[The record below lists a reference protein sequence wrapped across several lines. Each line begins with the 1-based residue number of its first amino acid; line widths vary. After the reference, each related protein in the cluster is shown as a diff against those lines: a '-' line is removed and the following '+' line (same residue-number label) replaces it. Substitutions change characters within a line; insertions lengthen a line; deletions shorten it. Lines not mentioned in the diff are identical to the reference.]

1 MALDSLRDF
10 IFGKPPTPEE
20 SVKKWR
26 AELRKEIRN
35 LDRSVVH
42 IEREEFKV
50 KAQIKQLAKRQDMSG
65 VKLLAKELVRSKKA
79 KERLHT
85 SKAQLNSVQLHLQH
99 NLSQYKLAG
108 CIKSSAEVMA
118 SMNSAIRLPE
128 IHQSMVMMAT
138 EMQKAGLIEE
148 MIDDLMAD
156 DEVEDEADEEIDKV
170 LTELNLI
177 TAEAL
182 PSAAGAKPLAQE
194 EPEPEQAE
202 DDIETMAM
210 QQRLNALKGV

>member
-1 MALDSLRDF
+1 MAR
-10 IFGKPPTPEE
+10 
-20 SVKKWR
+20 
-26 AELRKEIRN
+26 
-35 LDRSVVH
+35 
-42 IEREEFKV
+42 
-50 KAQIKQLAKRQDMSG
+50 
-65 VKLLAKELVRSKKA
+65 ELVRSKKA

-118 SMNSAIRLPE
+118 SMNNAIRLPE

-148 MIDDLMAD
+148 MVDDMMDTD
-156 DEVEDEADEEIDKV
+156 DIEDEADEEVEKV
-170 LTELNLI
+170 LMEMNLNLDS
-177 TAEAL
+177 AM
-182 PSAAGAKPLAQE
+182 PSAVGAKSLKVAEE
-194 EPEPEQAE
+194 EPEEPVE
-202 DDIETMAM
+202 DDFETMEM